1 MHIHVHIKE
10 NVIILVVQ
18 KCYNFLINEI
28 GPIER
33 IKLINAFISGLVYR
47 ST

>member
-1 MHIHVHIKE
+1 MHIHVHINE

-18 KCYNFLINEI
+18 KCYHFLINEI

-33 IKLINAFISGLVYR
+33 IKLINAFIAGLVYR